1 MPDALYTS
9 DSDGVVAA
17 KYVIMPCHETGDGTP
32 KAWAV
37 LDQEQMIRQMKVGS
51 VWGLALLWAILRDN
65 KDRTTPRVT
74 DAFRTEARQSPSLPR
89 EKVNLLIA
97 LAIGSIVG
105 DPLYAAIIDDPHGNA
120 NDCDVGHVAKLFK
133 ARVAMAGA
141 SRNFPARGA
150 PLTPDA
156 FARSLAN
163 CLVRVIRAL
172 PQQQQNR
179 IWRRFRNYEIYLA

>member
-1 MPDALYTS
+1 M
-9 DSDGVVAA
+9 
-17 KYVIMPCHETGDGTP
+17 
-32 KAWAV
+32 
-37 LDQEQMIRQMKVGS
+37 
-51 VWGLALLWAILRDN
+51 
-65 KDRTTPRVT
+65 
-74 DAFRTEARQSPSLPR
+74 
-89 EKVNLLIA
+89 
-97 LAIGSIVG
+97 AIGSIVD

-120 NDCDVGHVAKLFK
+120 NDCDVGHVAKVFK

-141 SRNFPARGA
+141 SRSFPARGA

-172 PQQQQNR
+172 PQPQQDR

>member
-1 MPDALYTS
+1 
-9 DSDGVVAA
+9 
-17 KYVIMPCHETGDGTP
+17 
-32 KAWAV
+32 
-37 LDQEQMIRQMKVGS
+37 MIRQMKVGS
-51 VWGLALLWAILRDN
+51 VWGLAFVWAILRDN

-74 DAFRTEARQSPSLPR
+74 DAFRREARQSPSLPR

-97 LAIGSIVG
+97 LAIGSIVD

-120 NDCDVGHVAKLFK
+120 NDCDVGHVAKVFK

-141 SRNFPARGA
+141 SGNFPSRGA

-172 PQQQQNR
+172 PQPQQDR
-179 IWRRFRNYEIYLA
+179 IWRRFRNYEISLA